1 MQELE
6 KRILMARGIE
16 RPDLVFKNAK
26 IIDVFSNKIIQG
38 DIAVSDGIILGVG
51 TYNGKKEIDLKDK
64 FVSPTLID
72 AHVHIES
79 SMVGPSELSKILILN
94 GVSTIIADPHEIA
107 NVLGIKGIKYLIEES
122 EHLPVDIR
130 IMLPSCV
137 PATFFENSGAT
148 LNFNELKEFK
158 DHEKVLGLGEMMNY
172 VGVLNCDQGV
182 MDKIVGFQDKIIDG
196 HAPGVVDKE
205 LNAYSL
211 AGIKTD
217 HECSTIDEMNDRI
230 SRGMIVQIRQGTS
243 AKNAEALTKGIN
255 KNNMSS
261 IVFCSDDK
269 HPKDLLTKG
278 SINENIKIAIK
289 NGVDPID
296 AIKISSINAAKC
308 YNLKNKGAIAP
319 GYEASFIILDN
330 LEEFSIDKVYIK
342 GKQYTDRKKL
352 LVNFDNKDTK
362 DSFYKMKVHN
372 YNIDD
377 FEINLESD
385 LANVIGINPNEL
397 LTEKLIEKVKVV
409 NGIFVADEVYQKLIV
424 IERHKGLNSIGKGI
438 IKGFGIKNGALAST
452 IAHDSHNIIIVG
464 DNDKDMFAAMKE
476 VVRLNGGIA
485 VVQNEKVLAS
495 LQLEIA
501 GLMSTDSIE
510 ETNFK
515 LEQILEAVNNKLGLN
530 NQNLDPILTLGFM
543 SLPVIPKLKL
553 TDKGL
558 FDVTKFE
565 FIDINA

>member
-16 RPDLVFKNAK
+16 KPDLVFKNAK
-26 IIDVFSNKIIQG
+26 IIDVFSNTIIDG

-51 TYNGKKEIDLKDK
+51 SYNGRKEIDLRNK
-64 FVSPTLID
+64 FVCPTLID

-79 SMVGPSELSKILILN
+79 SMVGPTELSKILILN

-107 NVLGIKGIKYLIEES
+107 NVLGLKGIKYLIEES
-122 EHLPVDIR
+122 KHLPVDIR

-148 LNFNELKEFK
+148 LTFDELKKIK
-158 DHEKVLGLGEMMNY
+158 DDEKVLGLGEMMNY
-172 VGVLNCDQGV
+172 VGVLNCDKQV

-196 HAPGVVDKE
+196 HAPGLVDKE

-217 HECSTIDEMNDRI
+217 HECSTVEEMNERI

-255 KNNMSS
+255 KNNISS

-296 AIKISSINAAKC
+296 AIKIASINAAKC
-308 YNLKNKGAIAP
+308 YGLTNKGAIAP
-319 GYEASFIILDN
+319 GYEASFIVLDS
-330 LEEFSIDKVYIK
+330 LEEFSINKVYIK
-342 GKQYTDRKKL
+342 ASQYTDEKNL
-352 LVNFDNKDTK
+352 LVSFDKKNKK
-362 DSFYKMKVHN
+362 DSFYKMKVHDYDIEDFKIKLN
-372 YNIDD
+372 SSFANI
-377 FEINLESD
+377 
-385 LANVIGINPNEL
+385 IGINPNEL

-409 NGIFVADEVYQKLIV
+409 DGRFVADETYQKLVV
-424 IERHKGLNSIGKGI
+424 IERHKGLKSIGKAI

-464 DNDKDMFAAMKE
+464 DNDKDMYVAMKE
-476 VVRLNGGIA
+476 VIKSNGGIA
-485 VVQNEKVLAS
+485 IVQNKEVLAS
-495 LQLEIA
+495 LPLDIA
-501 GLMSTDSIE
+501 GLMSSDTIE

-515 LEQILEAVNNKLGLN
+515 LEKILEAINNKLGVDN
-530 NQNLDPILTLGFM
+530 ENLDPILTLGFM